1 MCYIKHSNIIQA
13 GVVSYG
19 VPCAIGYPEVYARV
33 SEFQTWITSKVS
45 GASVGF
51 VTFNS
56 SGSDADSN
64 VVCQQQTSATTAA
77 PPNRAVSSELSV
89 AVILAMFLLQRFM

>member
-1 MCYIKHSNIIQA
+1 MPSVTQRSMRESLSFKLGSQ
-13 GVVSYG
+13 
-19 VPCAIGYPEVYARV
+19 
-33 SEFQTWITSKVS
+33 VS

-64 VVCQQQTSATTAA
+64 VVYQQQTSATTAA
-77 PPNRAVSSELSV
+77 PQNRAVSSELSV
-89 AVILAMFLLQRFM
+89 AAILAMFLLQRFM